1 MEPPPLHRLSLA
13 SAYPLLAGRL
23 GFDEERLRRVIGA
36 FYRGSLQDLVS
47 LEHAAA
53 RCDWAQVRRLAARIG
68 IGCAQIG
75 EFGAGHTLAALQEM
89 HCDTAARA
97 IFLNVYE
104 VRRGTL
110 LAAIERAGAL
120 SFGAL
125 PCATPACGVP
135 EGEPGG

>member
-1 MEPPPLHRLSLA
+1 LETPPLHRPTLA

-23 GFDEERLRRVIGA
+23 GFDEDRLRRVVGA
-36 FYRGSLQDLVS
+36 FYRGSLHDLVS

-53 RCDWAQVRRLAARIG
+53 RGDWAQVRRLAARIG
-68 IGCAQIG
+68 IGCAQVG
-75 EFGAGHTLAALQEM
+75 ERNAGEGLAALLEP

-104 VRRGTL
+104 VRRAAL

-125 PCATPACGVP
+125 R
-135 EGEPGG
+135 